1 MAQSDCLAIC
11 LKKPDKVKLKGIDKP
26 KHADAAEHSKAS
38 SLLVRCRMDS
48 MQMVCSKWHI
58 DGNIGNLQK
67 CPFSNSAESF
77 TLIILMMC
85 FVQHQKKFLYIR

>member
-48 MQMVCSKWHI
+48 MQMVCSK
-58 DGNIGNLQK
+58 
-67 CPFSNSAESF
+67 
-77 TLIILMMC
+77 
-85 FVQHQKKFLYIR
+85 